1 MKDDVYIWCVYVVL
15 VLGALAAE
23 TKATQDLTERVK
35 RALSNIEDPLI
46 TTCDIVGNATQ
57 LNEWTSNAITVQWR
71 RALIASS
78 ILWILIPFFS
88 GVKYTSQQYFINILL
103 TWVVFSSISGYSD
116 YHVRNQSSN
125 GIDSCLVR
133 AIEKLSFDGD
143 VCSQTYINY
152 VT

>member
-1 MKDDVYIWCVYVVL
+1 MKDDVYLWCVYAVL
-15 VLGALAAE
+15 VFGALAAE

-35 RALSNIEDPLI
+35 RALTNVQDPTI

-71 RALIASS
+71 RAIIASS
-78 ILWILIPFFS
+78 ILWILLPFFN
-88 GVKYTSQQYFINILL
+88 GVKYSSQQNFINILL
-103 TWVVFSSISGYSD
+103 TWVVFSSISGYAD
-116 YHVRNQSSN
+116 YHIRKQSST

-143 VCSQTYINY
+143 FCSQTYIDY